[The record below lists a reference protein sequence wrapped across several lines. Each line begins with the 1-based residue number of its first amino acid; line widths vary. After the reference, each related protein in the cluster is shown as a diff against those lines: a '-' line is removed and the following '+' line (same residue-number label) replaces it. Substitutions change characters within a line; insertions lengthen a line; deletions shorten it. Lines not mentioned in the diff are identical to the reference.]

1 MYSSAA
7 PAVSLGG
14 YGVGGV
20 RETAFRYI

>member
-20 RETAFRYI
+20 RETAFRYT